1 MIIFFSRIRE
11 MQVTRVTRYISPISR
26 TYPRSGESRLW
37 AAPGAYRYRSV
48 HDGAAAWP
56 GALAKL
62 GYHLTYANSRIGPP
76 SSRDPFSL
84 RLPLSPSLALA
95 LCPFLIRHPA
105 KVHAPFDIRPRTFPL
120 SASSR
125 NRSTIRT
132 STCTFSLSSR
142 ESPLIS
148 RSPLS

>member
-1 MIIFFSRIRE
+1 M
-11 MQVTRVTRYISPISR
+11 RYISPISR

-37 AAPGAYRYRSV
+37 AVPGAYRYRSV

-84 RLPLSPSLALA
+84 RLPLSLS
-95 LCPFLIRHPA
+95 LCPFLIRHPT
-105 KVHAPFDIRPRTFPL
+105 KVHAPFDIRPRTPR
-120 SASSR
+120 SCASSR
-125 NRSTIRT
+125 NRSTTRSYIYLHFLVIVARIVLNFPAP
-132 STCTFSLSSR
+132 FS
-142 ESPLIS
+142 
-148 RSPLS
+148 

>member
-1 MIIFFSRIRE
+1 M
-11 MQVTRVTRYISPISR
+11 RYISPISR

-37 AAPGAYRYRSV
+37 AVPGAYRYRSV

-84 RLPLSPSLALA
+84 RLPLSLSLSLSHPPPHEGARALRYPPTYAPLLCIFAESLDYSLIHLLALS
-95 LCPFLIRHPA
+95 RY
-105 KVHAPFDIRPRTFPL
+105 RP
-120 SASSR
+120 
-125 NRSTIRT
+125 
-132 STCTFSLSSR
+132 
-142 ESPLIS
+142 
-148 RSPLS
+148 